1 MLTAL
6 HYPVFGLSSDK
17 ITVKMVAGTK
27 KKYPARDVGERAKPE
42 IGLSTI
48 DYRFSEVGKS

>member
-1 MLTAL
+1 MITAL

-27 KKYPARDVGERAKPE
+27 QKYHARDVGERAK

-48 DYRFSEVGKS
+48 DYRLSEVGKS